1 MEDYVKRVCYLKY
14 LMREA
19 EKRLLKKA
27 FRNLI

>member
-1 MEDYVKRVCYLKY
+1 MEDYVKRVCYLTY
-14 LMREA
+14 LMRET